1 MIGAIYMLVFMIKTW
16 IDKKLDLSFKRLDS
30 ISDDIKEAL
39 EIAREKDSDRYISI
53 RLLLERADE
62 QIDILRSNNDYSNF

>member
-1 MIGAIYMLVFMIKTW
+1 MLVFMIKTW